1 MIFGEEIHYSHTGQL
16 NQYKVYYR
24 GDQIGEIRHTPGT
37 AGTWTFTD
45 NSGKVNTF
53 GSTRLQAI
61 GFYIQEFM
69 KGEREHGTTPH
80 SNGFPKKT

>member
-16 NQYKVYYR
+16 NQYKVYYC

-53 GSTRLQAI
+53 GSTRLQTV

-69 KGEREHGTTPH
+69 KGEREHVQ
-80 SNGFPKKT
+80 SE